1 MRGAALA
8 AAVLLVACAPAV
20 SRSQGRET
28 PAQMRRII
36 AQAICL
42 AEAYPATP
50 IAADSAGVIAV
61 YQGTLGSV
69 TARDVAAVR
78 TMARDAKPSQPT
90 PVGDRN
96 LAIARCVLFAERSEV
111 LKALGER

>member
-1 MRGAALA
+1 MRSAALA
-8 AAVLLVACAPAV
+8 AAVLLVACAPSV
-20 SRSQGRET
+20 SRSQARET

-50 IAADSAGVIAV
+50 LAGDSAGVIAV
-61 YQGTLGSV
+61 YQGTLGSI

-78 TMARDAKPSQPT
+78 AMAKEAKPSQPT
-90 PVGDRN
+90 PAGDRN
-96 LAIARCVLFAERSEV
+96 LAIARCVLFAERPDV